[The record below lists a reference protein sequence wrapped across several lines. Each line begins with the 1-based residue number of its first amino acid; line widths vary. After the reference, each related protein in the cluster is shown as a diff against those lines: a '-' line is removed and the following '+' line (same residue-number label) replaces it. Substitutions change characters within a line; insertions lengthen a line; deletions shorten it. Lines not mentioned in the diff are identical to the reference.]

1 MIVTLQEE
9 VDSNDDVTEMEHDI
23 SADSADPEKPSIIS
37 EPGISSVA
45 LSVTEEV
52 QVQPVVE
59 VETKTEKQP
68 EIEIDHKFEPEV
80 EDQPDIVIT
89 PRVEQPKAEPQVEI
103 EESKPVVESQPD
115 IIISPRV
122 EEPKVV
128 KPKVEVEP
136 KVEPQIET
144 KPVEMRRKVAPASN
158 ASASSKSRPA
168 PGKFVMVSVV
178 MCGCWSLVVDYM
190 YILTI
195 TYFCDR

>member
-1 MIVTLQEE
+1 MQL
-9 VDSNDDVTEMEHDI
+9 DI
-23 SADSADPEKPSIIS
+23 SADSAEPEKPSIIS
-37 EPGISSVA
+37 EPGVSSVA
-45 LSVTEEV
+45 LGVTEEM
-52 QVQPVVE
+52 QVQPHIE

-89 PRVEQPKAEPQVEI
+89 PRVEESKAEPQVEI
-103 EESKPVVESQPD
+103 EESKPVVETQPD

-128 KPKVEVEP
+128 KPKVEVEVRE
-136 KVEPQIET
+136 VEPQIET
-144 KPVEMRRKVAPASN
+144 KPVEMRRKVAPASS
-158 ASASSKSRPA
+158 ASTSSKSRPA

-178 MCGCWSLVVDYM
+178 MWPGSHDLVMLVSGGRLHV
-190 YILTI
+190 YINYF